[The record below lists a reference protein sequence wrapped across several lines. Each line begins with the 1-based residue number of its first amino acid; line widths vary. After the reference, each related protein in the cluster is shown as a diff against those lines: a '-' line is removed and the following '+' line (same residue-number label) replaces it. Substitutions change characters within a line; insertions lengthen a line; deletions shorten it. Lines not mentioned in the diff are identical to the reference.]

1 MKKLIFS
8 FVWIFL
14 VSYFPLKAQIL
25 DRLKDK
31 AGRKAKEVAN
41 NAVQNQRS
49 KYLEKLRKQRAEMDS
64 SNYTCAIAVSDNTAF
79 YEEDQKTRKALN
91 SFGQDFLTDGRIN
104 LNASDRI
111 ADATDPYEKALSQM
125 EWGEMMMSWNKFK
138 SAESSFLKAE
148 KNFIESGKTENIYYA
163 KLLSNLGLLYSN
175 FSAYEASQ
183 QYLQEALNL
192 RKKIIGEQSVDVAIS
207 INNLA
212 VLESH
217 KGNYTKVQEL
227 IQQAILM
234 AELKSADKS
243 ILGIMYNNKAYFQQ
257 MIGQNQKALEVYEIA
272 LQVLGDEKGQK
283 SLAYQ
288 RVAINKAIALQEIGK
303 LDDAIALIE
312 KAMKIRRNQFG
323 ASSPDY
329 AHMLNLAAS
338 IYMQK
343 QDYKKVES
351 YLQDAYN
358 IYKKKLGEQHP
369 STAKVM
375 NNLGLYYL
383 SQNDLK
389 KAEENIKKSYEI
401 RKNTLGE
408 NHPDFNASQ
417 ENLALVYWYQGK
429 INEAS
434 DLFRKSLHQINQFI
448 ASYFPALSET
458 EKEQYWAKFKPTYM
472 RFYNFAMQNGEKHPE
487 LLSEM
492 YNAHI
497 TTKGI
502 LLNATNKIKQ
512 RILSSGNQEL
522 IKEYNQWIS
531 FKEQLAYFYTLSKE
545 ELKEQEIDLVKFER
559 ETNDLERKLSQK
571 SEIFKQKVDDKLHTI
586 KEIDHALAPN
596 EAALEIIAFQEFDK
610 KFTGNYIYVA
620 LMAGKHQHNHP
631 KFALLGKGKE
641 FEEDELNFYKN
652 MVRFRKDDKNS
663 YNTYWAKIEKL
674 LEGKKRI
681 FVSLDG
687 IYNQISLNSIKKPD
701 GKFVIDDFNLTFV
714 TNTRFVPDIKE
725 REKKAKNKPNKK
737 ALLVGYPNY
746 GDKGTIPSLPGTK
759 KEVEA
764 ISPILKAMGYRVDV
778 LLDNQATES
787 NVKKA
792 DDATHPDILHIATH
806 GYFINE
812 VDEGSNLV
820 FGIEPTKA
828 LNNPMLRSGLMF
840 AGAEATMEGIK
851 NDKETSN
858 KDNGLLTA
866 YEMANMNLDNS
877 ELAILSACETGL
889 GDVKA
894 GEGVYGLQRALQ
906 IAGVDAAIISLWKVS
921 DDATQE
927 LMKIFYN
934 ELKTA
939 KNKPD
944 AFRKA
949 QIKLKEKYK
958 EPYYWA
964 AFVMTEN

>member
-1 MKKLIFS
+1 MKTLRIILLLACFNTAN
-8 FVWIFL
+8 
-14 VSYFPLKAQIL
+14 AQIL
-25 DRLKDK
+25 DLTRDILKATNHQEK
-31 AGRKAKEVAN
+31 LKRKKAK
-41 NAVQNQRS
+41 
-49 KYLEKLRKQRAEMDS
+49 MDS
-64 SNYTCAIAVSDNTAF
+64 LNFTCAIAVSDNTGF
-79 YEEDQKTRKALN
+79 YEEDQQLKRSGNEYMQNWLADNDELARKMN
-91 SFGQDFLTDGRIN
+91 
-104 LNASDRI
+104 
-111 ADATDPYEKALSQM
+111 DPFEKAISQT
-125 EWGEMMMSWNKFK
+125 ELGETMMKMNKYK
-138 SAESSFLKAE
+138 AAENAFNEAQKFFVQAG
-148 KNFIESGKTENIYYA
+148 NVENIYYA
-163 KLLSNLGLLYSN
+163 KLLTNFGILYSN
-175 FSAYEASQ
+175 LSNFEEAEK
-183 QYLQEALNL
+183 YLQEVLDL
-192 RKKIIGEQSVDVAIS
+192 RKKIIGEQSTDVAVS
-207 INNLA
+207 LNNLA
-212 VLESH
+212 VLHNQKGSYSTAQALIEKAIQTAESANTD
-217 KGNYTKVQEL
+217 KGL
-227 IQQAILM
+227 LA
-234 AELKSADKS
+234 
-243 ILGIMYNNKAYFQQ
+243 IMYNNKAYFLQ
-257 MIGQNQKALEVYEIA
+257 MIGQTQQSLEIYE
-272 LQVLGDEKGQK
+272 
-283 SLAYQ
+283 
-288 RVAINKAIALQEIGK
+288 KAIQMNAEENKKKGLTFQRIATNKTLALQELGRT
-303 LDDAIALIE
+303 DEAIELCE
-312 KAMKIRRNQFG
+312 KIIKIRKNRLG
-323 ASSPDY
+323 TSSPDY
-329 AHMLNLAAS
+329 AHLLNIAAS
-338 IYMQK
+338 LYMQK

-351 YLQDAYN
+351 YLQDAYK

-369 STAKVM
+369 STAKVL

-389 KAEENIKKSYEI
+389 RAEENIKQGYEI
-401 RKNTLGE
+401 RKSILGE
-408 NHPDFNASQ
+408 KHPDFNASQ

-429 INEAS
+429 ISEAS
-434 DLFRKSLHQINQFI
+434 ELFRKSLHQINQFI

-472 RFYNFAMQNGEKHPE
+472 RFYNFATQNGEKHPE

-502 LLNATNKIKQ
+502 LLNATSKIKQ

-531 FKEQLAYFYTLSKE
+531 LKEQLAYLYTLSKE
-545 ELKEQEIDLVKFER
+545 ELKEQEVDIPKLER
-559 ETNDLERKLSQK
+559 EANDLERKLSQK
-571 SEIFKQKVDDKLHTI
+571 SEIFKQKVDDKLHSI
-586 KEIDHALAPN
+586 KEIDHALATN
-596 EAALEIIAFQEFDK
+596 EAALEIIAFQDFDK
-610 KFTGNYIYVA
+610 KFTGNYVYVA
-620 LMAGKHQHNHP
+620 LVAGKHQHNHP

-652 MVRFRKDDKNS
+652 MVRFRKEDKNS
-663 YNTYWAKIEKL
+663 YNTFWAKIEKL

-714 TNTRFVPDIKE
+714 TNTRFVPEIKE
-725 REKKAKNKPNKK
+725 REKKPKNKPNKK

-746 GDKGTIPSLPGTK
+746 GEKGTIPSLPGTK

-764 ISPILKAMGYRVDV
+764 ISPILKAMGYKVET
-778 LLDNQATES
+778 LLDNQATET

-806 GYFINE
+806 GYFVNE
-812 VDEGSNLV
+812 IDESSNLV

-851 NDKETSN
+851 NDKETAN

-866 YEMANMNLDNS
+866 YEMANMNLDDS